1 MTPPARYV
9 VAVTADGAPELFGP
23 FDSCKAAWRFANKVR
38 TARRADAGMPA
49 VTVEPIHPG
58 RLAAVRL

>member
-9 VAVTADGAPELFGP
+9 VAVTADGTPELFGP
-23 FDSCKAAWRFANKVR
+23 FDSANAAWRFANKVR
-38 TARRADAGMPA
+38 NTRRADARMPA
-49 VTVEPIHPG
+49 VTVEPVHPG